1 VLGGVLAVED
11 KLGASKSGTRAE
23 LQRIFKE
30 AIDHQVETL
39 FLTPNQLTKKEYVT
53 AISGPEIN
61 TFIKSLADKISNFKL
76 DCGLLVCGFEDTKAF
91 ILHADNDGTVT
102 DMTIGFHAI
111 GTGSDKAIARLQ
123 FSEHERAHDIERV
136 LYDAFDA
143 KVNAEMD
150 PNVGY
155 EWDATIAL
163 PATLGNHDVSED
175 KKELVDHAWG
185 KYNRSP
191 FVKFDPKK
199 HWAVPTK
206 WKEQLR
212 DYIEGEIMTKLTAG
226 KPTPP

>member
-1 VLGGVLAVED
+1 MFAWLIRIAV
-11 KLGASKSGTRAE
+11 GTH
-23 LQRIFKE
+23 I
-30 AIDHQVETL
+30 AIR
-39 FLTPNQLTKKEYVT
+39 P
-53 AISGPEIN
+53 
-61 TFIKSLADKISNFKL
+61 
-76 DCGLLVCGFEDTKAF
+76 
-91 ILHADNDGTVT
+91 
-102 DMTIGFHAI
+102 
-111 GTGSDKAIARLQ
+111 
-123 FSEHERAHDIERV
+123 

-212 DYIEGEIMTKLTAG
+212 AYIEAEIMTKLTAG